1 MYSITWERNLHM
13 SNSQNKQSFRSK
25 CLSANINYNT
35 AKSYKL
41 RHKKLT
47 DEQVIEYYKNKSISF
62 AEKCRQANIDY
73 NKAKAYRYQHPELTD
88 NQVICLYNPNCYI
101 NILGQLVIPQED
113 GTKIVL
119 D

>member
-62 AEKCRQANIDY
+62 AEKCKQARINY
-73 NKAKAYRYQHPELTD
+73 PTSNSYRRKHPELTD
-88 NQVICLYNPNCYI
+88 NEVIIHYRPDCYI
-101 NILGQLVIPQED
+101 NILGELVIPQED
-113 GTKIVL
+113 GTEIYL
-119 D
+119 R

>member
-1 MYSITWERNLHM
+1 M

-47 DEQVIEYYKNKSISF
+47 DEQIIEYYKNKPISLK
-62 AEKCRQANIDY
+62 EKGRLANVNY
-73 NKAKAYRYQHPELTD
+73 NTISSYKQTHPELTD
-88 NQVICLYNPNCYI
+88 NEVIIRYRPDCYI
-101 NILGQLVIPQED
+101 NILEELVIPQED
-113 GTKIVL
+113 GTKIRL
-119 D
+119 K